1 MVKLDKEKRS
11 TFGGHCVRHAQ
22 QQSFGVEKKKEQKA
36 NERRG
41 VEVTSAHPLHV
52 SDPQPTLI
60 DGACGAAHALRT
72 KHSGLPAIVAASSRH
87 GAEEEYCRVR
97 FHTLAR
103 RREEE
108 DTVRSVRLLSDA

>member
-1 MVKLDKEKRS
+1 
-11 TFGGHCVRHAQ
+11 VRHAQ
-22 QQSFGVEKKKEQKA
+22 QQIFGVEKKNKKH